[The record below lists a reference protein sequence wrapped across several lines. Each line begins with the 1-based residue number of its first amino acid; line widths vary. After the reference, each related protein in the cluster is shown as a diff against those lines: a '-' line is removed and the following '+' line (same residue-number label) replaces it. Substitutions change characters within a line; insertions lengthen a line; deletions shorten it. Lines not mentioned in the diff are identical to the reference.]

1 MARQTRQ
8 AAPRAARAAAAGP
21 RGRAAAASPGRARPR
36 TATPSRARSRAAR
49 PRTDERAHPGLGAIR
64 FIQESIAELKKVEW
78 PNQKAVVS
86 GTAVVLVACV
96 IVGTYL
102 WLNDQL
108 WKYVVQAPAAAIERN
123 ECFAGM

>member
-8 AAPRAARAAAAGP
+8 ERRARRAQQEPALAGGPPPRGPGPAPRPTTSGDSEP
-21 RGRAAAASPGRARPR
+21 HRAR
-36 TATPSRARSRAAR
+36 TE
-49 PRTDERAHPGLGAIR
+49 ERHIPGSGPIH
-64 FIQESIAELKKVEW
+64 FVQESIAELKKVEW
-78 PNQKAVVS
+78 PSQKAVVS

-108 WKYVVQAPAAAIERN
+108 WQYLVKHVVLR
-123 ECFAGM
+123 

>member
-1 MARQTRQ
+1 MDGPADASR
-8 AAPRAARAAAAGP
+8 AARAARAAAAGP
-21 RGRAAAASPGRARPR
+21 RGRAAAASPGRAAAPDRAERLGAAPPAPR
-36 TATPSRARSRAAR
+36 GRRRGAARSRAR
-49 PRTDERAHPGLGAIR
+49 GSIR

-86 GTAVVLVACV
+86 GTAVVLIACV

-108 WKYVVQAPAAAIERN
+108 WKYVVQHLLLR
-123 ECFAGM
+123 